1 MGVPSRQR
9 AIRRIAGNWS
19 SAASWPATTL
29 RRRSD
34 LPSRRGSGRFGPVA
48 SDRPGRGYSRM
59 RKRER
64 MREHELTHLRAHRT
78 SDGSLVVEF
87 WANELPYQ
95 IRIRDKGVLQEI
107 REALEHVEVAGG
119 HPAGRI
125 VVPECGDC
133 SVPMRRANP
142 LQLICPAC
150 LHQRSSPIPRVPISD
165 EYRSA
170 LLALRVEH
178 QGYTEVVALIDAF
191 LRHGDPRVLEE
202 LLGIFSIDHQ
212 DVWPIEAHELLERIW
227 AEKDLDEEL

>member
-107 REALEHVEVAGG
+107 PRSLGTCGG
-119 HPAGRI
+119 G
-125 VVPECGDC
+125 GWTSSGSDC
-133 SVPMRRANP
+133 RSRMRGLQRANAP
-142 LQLICPAC
+142 RKPPPAN
-150 LHQRSSPIPRVPISD
+150 L
-165 EYRSA
+165 
-170 LLALRVEH
+170 
-178 QGYTEVVALIDAF
+178 
-191 LRHGDPRVLEE
+191 PRVLAPALIAHPARTHLRRIPLCPAGAPGRAPRLHRGRRADRCIPAAWRPPGLGRAVGD
-202 LLGIFSIDHQ
+202 LLYRPPGSM
-212 DVWPIEAHELLERIW
+212 AN
-227 AEKDLDEEL
+227 